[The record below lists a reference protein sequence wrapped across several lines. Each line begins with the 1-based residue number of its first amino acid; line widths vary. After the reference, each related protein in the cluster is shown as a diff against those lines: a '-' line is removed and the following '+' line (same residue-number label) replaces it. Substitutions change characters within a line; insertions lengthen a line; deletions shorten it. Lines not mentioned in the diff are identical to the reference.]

1 MVDFEKVGPDEGIK
15 VIINGIEKDT
25 VQNSSIIDFGW
36 FVRSIAS
43 REGIKDFT
51 MKVNGEA
58 IALNDIKNVKIPNVR
73 TLELS
78 TFDVARRQIKID

>member
-1 MVDFEKVGPDEGIK
+1 MEDLGKYGSGIK

-36 FVRSIAS
+36 FIRSIAS

-51 MKVNGEA
+51 IKADGEP
-58 IALNDIKNVKIPNVR
+58 ISLYDIPNVKVMDIK

-78 TFDVARRQIKID
+78 TFDVARFRR

>member
-1 MVDFEKVGPDEGIK
+1 MVDLEKYGSDEGVK

-36 FVRSIAS
+36 FVRSVAS
-43 REGIKDFT
+43 REWIKDFT
-51 MKVNGEA
+51 IRVNWEPV
-58 IALNDIKNVKIPNVR
+58 ALNDIPHVKIQNIK

-78 TFDVARRQIKID
+78 TFDVAR

>member
-1 MVDFEKVGPDEGIK
+1 MVDLEKYWSDEGVK

-36 FVRSIAS
+36 FVRSVAS

-51 MKVNGEA
+51 IRVNGEPV
-58 IALNDIKNVKIPNVR
+58 ALNDIPHVKIQNIK

-78 TFDVARRQIKID
+78 TFDVAR

>member
-1 MVDFEKVGPDEGIK
+1 MVEKYGSDEEIK

-25 VQNSSIIDFGW
+25 VQNSSIIDVGW
-36 FVRSIAS
+36 FIRSVAS

-51 MKVNGEA
+51 IRVNGEP
-58 IALNDIKNVKIPNVR
+58 IALYDIPNVKVSNIK

-78 TFDVARRQIKID
+78 TFDVARRLDN

>member
-1 MVDFEKVGPDEGIK
+1 MVDLEKYGSDEGVK

-51 MKVNGEA
+51 IRVNGEPV
-58 IALNDIKNVKIPNVR
+58 ALNEIPHVKIQNIK

-78 TFDVARRQIKID
+78 TFDVAR

>member
-1 MVDFEKVGPDEGIK
+1 MVDLEKYGQGEEIK
-15 VIINGIEKDT
+15 VIINGVEKDT

-36 FVRSIAS
+36 FIRSVAS

-51 MKVNGEA
+51 IKVNGEPV
-58 IALNDIKNVKIPNVR
+58 ALNEIPHVKVPNIR

-78 TFDVARRQIKID
+78 TFDVARY